1 MTEENIIKRLLP
13 HTLLGRSLIIIITP
27 LVILQV
33 VAAIIFFENHWDKVS
48 LSLARGLAGDI
59 ASIVDLIRLNPQPG
73 NHSWIFE
80 IADTHMS
87 ISASLS
93 GGEILP
99 NAPLMV
105 NSRLDQFLIKA
116 VSEALRNPFRIDTQS
131 MEREVSIDIQLAEG
145 VLRIVTPRKRLFSST
160 TYVFVLWMVGTSMI
174 LFGVATIFMRN
185 QVKPIRRLAR
195 AADDFGMGRDTPNF
209 KPEGASEVR
218 QAAFAFI
225 AMRERIMRH
234 IAQRTEMLAG
244 VSHDLRTPLTR
255 MKLQLEMSGDGEGVA
270 DLKQD
275 VAEMEHM
282 LGGYLDFAR
291 GEGEEQP
298 TPTDITALLNE
309 VAVQARRNGGAVDL
323 HVEGEITAPLRKSA
337 FRRCITNLIDNAVR
351 YADHVTVRA
360 GRRGDAVEIA
370 VDDDGPGIPENM
382 REDVFRPF
390 FRLEGSRNPA
400 TGGVGLGLT
409 IARDVVRAHGGDI
422 ELADSPNGGLRV
434 KLLLPL

>member
-1 MTEENIIKRLLP
+1 MTEENIVKRLLP

-33 VAAIIFFENHWDKVS
+33 VAALIFFENHWDKVS

-59 ASIVDLIRLNPQPG
+59 ASVVDLMRLNPQPEDRFR
-73 NHSWIFE
+73 IFE
-80 IADTHMS
+80 IADIHMS
-87 ISASLS
+87 LSVSLNE
-93 GGEILP
+93 GGILP
-99 NAPLMV
+99 NTPLIAAG
-105 NSRLDQFLIKA
+105 RQDELLIKA
-116 VSEALRNPFRIDTQS
+116 VNEAINKPFLIDTQS
-131 MEREVSIDIQLAEG
+131 MERDVRVDIQLTEG

-160 TYVFVLWMVGTSMI
+160 TYVFVMWMVGTSMI

-185 QVKPIRRLAR
+185 QVKPIRRLAL
-195 AADDFGMGRDTPNF
+195 AADDFGMGRDTLNF

-255 MKLQLEMSGDGEGVA
+255 MKLQLEMSGDGEGIA

-275 VAEMEHM
+275 VVEMEHM

-298 TPTDITALLNE
+298 TPTDIAALLGD
-309 VAVQARRNGGAVDL
+309 VAAQARRNGGAVDL
-323 HVEGEITAPLRKSA
+323 HAEGEIAAPLRKSA
-337 FRRCITNLIDNAVR
+337 FRRCVTNLVDNALR

-360 GRRGDAVEIA
+360 GRRGDAIEIV

-422 ELADSPNGGLRV
+422 ELMESPNGGLRV
-434 KLLLPL
+434 KLRLPL